1 MSPFIWL
8 FDTLVQITLFVII
21 VQAILSWMI
30 ALNLAN
36 PRHRIVGAIWST
48 VCKLTEPLYA
58 PFRRFVPNLGGI
70 DITPMI
76 VIVGLLFLQQ
86 LVHAYLV

>member
-8 FDTLVQITLFVII
+8 IDTLINLALVVIV
-21 VQAILSWMI
+21 VQAILSWLI
-30 ALNLAN
+30 AFDIASPHNRA
-36 PRHRIVGAIWST
+36 VGAIWT
-48 VCKLTEPLYA
+48 ATNRLTEPLYA
-58 PFRRFVPNLGGI
+58 PVRRFVPNLGGI

-86 LVHAYLV
+86 VVYAYFA